1 MYEYRFYNTLSTKP
15 STIYDEDSTVIGTI
29 SKKYTNPAQK
39 LLDMLLK
46 GRFFVKYEIKDSTR
60 IVFKS
65 KREPNPFKKRQYYIN
80 YYKDVGDR
88 YIHLIDKKSF
98 DIGERTAFEYNGE
111 TYELEKS
118 AMDWARIKKDG
129 NVIAEWKSSLKI
141 PFVAYFKMVDK
152 NFNEDKLLLLGLFH
166 TYLHAP

>member
-118 AMDWARIKKDG
+118 AMELGKDKKR
-129 NVIAEWKSSLKI
+129 WKLDCWMEKFFKD
-141 PFVAYFKMVDK
+141 PFC
-152 NFNEDKLLLLGLFH
+152 GLF
-166 TYLHAP
+166 